1 MALTVTGIAITDV
14 PQTDPASATAEQ
26 VAILNGMLAF
36 FKSSPAG
43 TPMPPLTYADVGV
56 AASNVMSALV
66 GQKIWAAFY
75 GKKVV
80 EGTDYVPWQ
89 LLEMLRHAVSAA
101 AMFRNSAGKLAVDAD
116 TAKAADEILRGARK
130 RALDNSY
137 CPW

>member
-1 MALTVTGIAITDV
+1 
-14 PQTDPASATAEQ
+14 
-26 VAILNGMLAF
+26 
-36 FKSSPAG
+36 
-43 TPMPPLTYADVGV
+43 MPPLTYSDVGV
-56 AASNVMSALV
+56 EASNVMSALV
-66 GQKIWAAFY
+66 GQKIWTAFY

-80 EGTDYVPWQ
+80 EGSDYVPWQ